1 MQNGSSS
8 PRYAQDGSCPVLYA
22 KKILHLWEKHC
33 PEVFAPVI
41 LVLLEGQGGQL
52 WQYKLQ
58 RRSWFT
64 LSSAFVSQFPGR
76 NCGALRTG
84 QHSSPTAELHP
95 PRSYEAETDLAMWL
109 GRGCPSNV
117 KHTIFMP
124 WLAPRLEE
132 GLQLKT
138 TVPRVVLWGTLW
150 GLARTVVQRN
160 FPHALSVQMLLYESM
175 FHGHRSSWP
184 RPVWQRASRAPGS
197 PRGPQPWSLLSPFSF
212 GAQWINC
219 MDFLYG
225 SNTFFFFNISQ
236 LYSHLQPPDQKSQ
249 KWVHP

>member
-84 QHSSPTAELHP
+84 QHSSPTVELHP
-95 PRSYEAETDLAMWL
+95 PRSYEAETDLAM
-109 GRGCPSNV
+109 
-117 KHTIFMP
+117 
-124 WLAPRLEE
+124 
-132 GLQLKT
+132 
-138 TVPRVVLWGTLW
+138 
-150 GLARTVVQRN
+150 
-160 FPHALSVQMLLYESM
+160 
-175 FHGHRSSWP
+175 
-184 RPVWQRASRAPGS
+184 
-197 PRGPQPWSLLSPFSF
+197 
-212 GAQWINC
+212 
-219 MDFLYG
+219 
-225 SNTFFFFNISQ
+225 
-236 LYSHLQPPDQKSQ
+236 
-249 KWVHP
+249 